1 MIASWQ
7 ESSDKPGP
15 CVESRDIT
23 LPKKVL
29 GPWPSQSYGLASDH
43 QQLWELDCKKAEHQK
58 IDAFEQWCWRRL
70 LSVPWMARRSNQSIL
85 REISPEYSLEELML
99 KLKLQYFGTLMG
111 TANSLEKSLILGM
124 IEDRRRRGHQRMMAE
139 WHHWCNGHELGQTS
153 GGGEGERGLVYC
165 SPWGCKESDMTGRLN
180 NYGVCI
186 PHLYLS
192 ICRWTPRLLPCLG
205 YSK

>member
-43 QQLWELDCKKAEHQK
+43 LQLWELDCKKAEHQK

-85 REISPEYSLEELML
+85 RKSTLNTHWKNWCWSWNSSILVPWWEQPTHWKSPWFWEWLRTEGEEGIRGWWLNGITDAMDMNL
-99 KLKLQYFGTLMG
+99 GKLQ
-111 TANSLEKSLILGM
+111 
-124 IEDRRRRGHQRMMAE
+124 ED
-139 WHHWCNGHELGQTS
+139 
-153 GGGEGERGLVYC
+153 GEGQGGLVCC
-165 SPWGCKESDMTGRLN
+165 SPWS
-180 NYGVCI
+180 
-186 PHLYLS
+186 
-192 ICRWTPRLLPCLG
+192 CRVKHDWEAEQQQQKP
-205 YSK
+205 